1 MIIAFIIIAFV
12 VVAMYC
18 AMVVAGR
25 SDENG
30 NNGDNN
36 EGDDDMFLKKQICPR
51 CKTGK
56 YTYDLDPKSEVC
68 PYIGCWRRNK
78 CHFYKP
84 LEKGTKKGIF
94 NDFKNKRSVTPPKN
108 RALCGFYD
116 FLSHT

>member
-1 MIIAFIIIAFV
+1 MAKILLMIIAFIIIAFI

-25 SDENG
+25 SDENE
-30 NNGDNN
+30 NNGDNS
-36 EGDDDMFLKKQICPR
+36 EGDDDMFFRKQICPR

-84 LEKGTKKGIF
+84 LNKTSQKGFLNRIL
-94 NDFKNKRSVTPPKN
+94 NKESDKT
-108 RALCGFYD
+108 
-116 FLSHT
+116 